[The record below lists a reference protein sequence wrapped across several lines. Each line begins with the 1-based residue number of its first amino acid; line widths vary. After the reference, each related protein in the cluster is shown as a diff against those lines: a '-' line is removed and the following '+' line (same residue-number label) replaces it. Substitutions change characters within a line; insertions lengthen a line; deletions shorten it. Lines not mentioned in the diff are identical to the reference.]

1 MFEAEVHGEFRI
13 QNHAFDK
20 SIFSRVC
27 AMESFTR
34 SCAETLNEPT
44 ERVSSEPQSIARL
57 VFTLELS
64 LSKLFIRSR
73 STTCLL
79 IMRSCSSAK
88 TSKRKTTWRW
98 GFFHRP
104 GSCGFSPSQ
113 VSNPLVFKNQLLEN
127 QARPLQCSSGLY
139 SGWAIS
145 QSLSNVFPL
154 HICTFSWKSTYVSPC
169 QKYVNLASSLH
180 INIPAAAT
188 LFELLS
194 PNLYFF
200 FLNE

>member
-1 MFEAEVHGEFRI
+1 MFEHIKQWVYLLSRFSDKNQKAIDLLRTKCLKLKCMVSFEFKDLHLTDP
-13 QNHAFDK
+13 Q
-20 SIFSRVC
+20 FSRAC

-44 ERVSSEPQSIARL
+44 ERASSEPQSIARL
-57 VFTLELS
+57 VFTFKLS

-145 QSLSNVFPL
+145 QSL
-154 HICTFSWKSTYVSPC
+154 HISG
-169 QKYVNLASSLH
+169 
-180 INIPAAAT
+180 
-188 LFELLS
+188 
-194 PNLYFF
+194 
-200 FLNE
+200 